1 MAFGE
6 RVAEISGT
14 NDDDKPW
21 DFKAIPLDNWV
32 AANPPDTKGSA
43 IGVVPVVGEIVDGKA
58 SNGTAGGETIAK
70 QILDAADDAG
80 VKAIVLRVDSPGGAV
95 LASGQ
100 IRQGLLAA
108 KARKKPTVV
117 SLANVPASR
126 RYWASHPHANTF
138 PPP

>member
-43 IGVVPVVGEIVDGKA
+43 IAVVPVVGEIVDGKA
-58 SNGTAGGETIAK
+58 SSGTAGGETNAK
-70 QILDAADDAG
+70 PVLDAAADDEIGRASC
-80 VKAIVLRVDSPGGAV
+80 R
-95 LASGQ
+95 ASGWRDVS
-100 IRQGLLAA
+100 I
-108 KARKKPTVV
+108 TVV
-117 SLANVPASR
+117 AEP
-126 RYWASHPHANTF
+126 Y
-138 PPP
+138 